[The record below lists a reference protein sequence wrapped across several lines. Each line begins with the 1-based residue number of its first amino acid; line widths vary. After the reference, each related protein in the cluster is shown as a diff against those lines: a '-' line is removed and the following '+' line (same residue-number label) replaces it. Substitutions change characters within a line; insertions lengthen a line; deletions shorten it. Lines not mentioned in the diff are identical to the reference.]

1 MRSLPKFPLLAD
13 LLEYLITTD
22 NSPAL
27 FEEKY
32 SMMEEIA
39 VEIIEELHEQ
49 GLTEAVCTDLEKHAY
64 SVNDGISD
72 GQLRNMNVLAGI

>member
-1 MRSLPKFPLLAD
+1 
-13 LLEYLITTD
+13 
-22 NSPAL
+22 
-27 FEEKY
+27 
-32 SMMEEIA
+32 MMEEIA